1 MCVVE
6 AWKGFEQQSEM
17 IPCEKIPLATA
28 GEEGIKERM
37 KTGGQLGGCCSGPGK
52 RELVTWSTVVL
63 VEEKGFEIRGKVQSA
78 GFADGLDV

>member
-1 MCVVE
+1 MCAVE

-37 KTGGQLGGCCSGPGK
+37 KTGDQLRGCCSGPGK
-52 RELVTWSTVVL
+52 RELVTWSTAGVV
-63 VEEKGFEIRGKVQSA
+63 EKGFEICGQKVQSA